1 MQGLLKRAVQ
11 LLPLI
16 TLPLTYQLPQ
26 GLFVYWVTTFGFTTS
41 QMLVQRSAWWKRFF
55 YKGIREESARIHRM
69 TTQAKPLPTLLR
81 ADPFR
86 FGDGGEGEAD

>member
-69 TTQAKPLPTLLR
+69 TPQAKPSRPSSGRTLS
-81 ADPFR
+81 
-86 FGDGGEGEAD
+86 GSETGGGRG